1 MCRRTPCCT
10 LLCSEASGSIIII
23 IIIIIKARDKAH
35 VRPSLLFSDDEDG
48 LGAQNVRRCI
58 QVAENDA
65 ALPASEKSKSSKK
78 KAARGLIVCENE
90 FRMMVTKAQAEANR
104 ALIGIFS
111 VYRPHSTGRKQAA
124 GASQRVKAVREKGR
138 SASGAFHLWPTLG
151 PLSLIHI

>member
-1 MCRRTPCCT
+1 MCMHPSTSRALWTSNQLKYKDRS
-10 LLCSEASGSIIII
+10 LEAFGQPNH
-23 IIIIIKARDKAH
+23 KAN

-78 KAARGLIVCENE
+78 KAARGLIVCVYE

-111 VYRPHSTGRKQAA
+111 V
-124 GASQRVKAVREKGR
+124 
-138 SASGAFHLWPTLG
+138 
-151 PLSLIHI
+151 